1 MGDNDDIDE
10 AALEKEVEKEGL
22 DMLLDD
28 EIKVL
33 VDIID
38 NGER

>member
-1 MGDNDDIDE
+1 VGDNDDIDE